1 MRISHFFFHS
11 SLVIRHSSFLALM
24 FFLTAI
30 GAFPQDEKKNPFA
43 GNPKAIEQGMNLYR
57 FRCAVCHGMD
67 GRGERAT
74 DRVEMLHQKSD
85 LQIHR
90 TIERGIPGTEMPA
103 APLFGDEIWMLISY
117 LRTLGGAAPITEP
130 GGDAAQGK
138 KIFWGKG
145 GCNVCHMIDG
155 EGGRLGPVLSRIGA
169 ARSQTALTREIRNP
183 SELITPGYEP
193 VTVITRD
200 GKRIRGCRK
209 SEDAFSIQMMDNGEE
224 LRSFLKKDL
233 REVIEESQ
241 SLMPNYGPDRLTNAE
256 LRDLLRYLGTLR
268 SSAELAEK

>member
-1 MRISHFFFHS
+1 MK
-11 SLVIRHSSFLALM
+11 IRHLFFQSSIVNRQSSILCVLL
-24 FFLTAI
+24 FLTA
-30 GAFPQDEKKNPFA
+30 GAFPQEEKKNPFT
-43 GNPKAIEQGMNLYR
+43 GDSKAIEQGMNLYR
-57 FRCAVCHGMD
+57 FRCAVCHGVD

-74 DRVEMLHQKSD
+74 DLTEMLREKSD

-90 TIERGIPGTEMPA
+90 IIERGIPGTEMTA

-117 LRTLGGAAPITEP
+117 LRTLGGTAPTTEP
-130 GGDAAQGK
+130 GGDAERGK

-209 SEDAFSIQMMDNGEE
+209 SEDAFSLQMMDNGEE

-233 REVIEESQ
+233 REVIEETQ
-241 SLMPNYGPDRLTNAE
+241 SLMPNYGPDRLSNAE

-268 SSAELAEK
+268 RSAELAER